1 MSIFKESFPSYVFN
15 QLKVREEILSETN
28 SESIGR
34 FGSPTIS
41 YMGSTRSGDAI
52 KKEITLDNGAFFTN
66 NGQGNSPFEVTD
78 HMVELLNNQV
88 TTTTG
93 NTYQP
98 APNQSQFQD
107 IGGATPSQYLDN
119 LPS

>member
-1 MSIFKESFPSYVFN
+1 MALKE
-15 QLKVREEILSETN
+15 
-28 SESIGR
+28 
-34 FGSPTIS
+34 
-41 YMGSTRSGDAI
+41 
-52 KKEITLDNGAFFTN
+52 KKSLYDRNYRLQAGANVGQNAPQDGAFFTN
-66 NGQGNSPFEVTD
+66 NGQGNSPFETTD

-107 IGGATPSQYLDN
+107 IGGTTPSQYLDN

>member
-1 MSIFKESFPSYVFN
+1 MALKEKKSLYDRNYRLQAGANVG
-15 QLKVREEILSETN
+15 QN
-28 SESIGR
+28 S
-34 FGSPTIS
+34 PQ
-41 YMGSTRSGDAI
+41 D
-52 KKEITLDNGAFFTN
+52 GAFFTN

-78 HMVELLNNQV
+78 HMIELLNNQV